1 MWVRSQERDI
11 LKKITN
17 AWIKPIELKNG
28 GYEYLVLSTANDSSI
43 VLLGTYSTEEKAIKA
58 LDDIQFALES
68 LELMFQMPQNSEVE

>member
-17 AWIKPIELKNG
+17 AWIRQNG
-28 GYEYLVLSTANDSSI
+28 VYEYLVLSTASDGSI
-43 VLLGTYSTEEKAIKA
+43 VLLGTYSTEEKAFKA

-68 LELMFQMPQNSEVE
+68 LELMLQMPQDSEVE